1 MRKTVRPFHKLEFY
15 WTDAVEGKYDIPI
28 IKPIYEVEDVEW
40 IGFNYAKTEPHP
52 ENKGCHFFLDD
63 YQFERVWNRPYLY
76 LPILKRFKYVTAP
89 AFSFYRDV
97 SYAVSIYNH
106 YRKHFLAS
114 YWQANG
120 IQVIPVI
127 HACWPDSWDWCFDG
141 EPHNSVVATET
152 VGLFRD
158 KEGRLVKSNAFMEMQ
173 RRLNPN
179 KIMVFGFDVF
189 TDEVDRSLIEFHKMG
204 TNERFDQIHLAEINQ
219 QIEVANCGQ
228 VELC

>member
-106 YRKHFLAS
+106 YRKHFLLGLDNTRQTAYHTHRCS
-114 YWQANG
+114 NEPG
-120 IQVIPVI
+120 THKIIKMFRVILS
-127 HACWPDSWDWCFDG
+127 HLLRDWRAKSDT
-141 EPHNSVVATET
+141 STAAT
-152 VGLFRD
+152 R
-158 KEGRLVKSNAFMEMQ
+158 
-173 RRLNPN
+173 
-179 KIMVFGFDVF
+179 
-189 TDEVDRSLIEFHKMG
+189 
-204 TNERFDQIHLAEINQ
+204 
-219 QIEVANCGQ
+219 
-228 VELC
+228 